1 MGIGDNIAQKRR
13 AVGLTQQKLAEQLNL
28 SFQAVSKWEN
38 GATLPDIALLPRL
51 AAILRTSVD
60 ALVGYQPPVQ
70 TLYEQK
76 YQDATYYWGMEPNRL
91 CYEILK
97 LRPPIQ
103 PLRVL
108 DMGCGEGKDAVF
120 LSRNGYRVS
129 AFDLSDA
136 GLQKA
141 RHLAEACRT
150 EVDFF
155 KADLLAYQPSQPFDI
170 VFASGVL
177 HYLPPERRRVLLD
190 ALKACTPVGGIHV
203 FNVFVH
209 KPFIA
214 SAPDAEDLER
224 SVEPWF
230 SGELFGY
237 YHDWKFHMQEELIFD
252 CTSGGT
258 PHQHCM
264 AVMIAEKIR

>member
-1 MGIGDNIAQKRR
+1 MSIGDNIAQKRR
-13 AVGLTQQKLAEQLNL
+13 AIGLTQQKLAEQLNI

-38 GATLPDIALLPRL
+38 GTSLPDVALLPQL
-51 AAILRTSVD
+51 ASVLRTSVD
-60 ALVGYQPPVQ
+60 SLLGHHHPPQ
-70 TLYEQK
+70 TIYEQK
-76 YQDATYYWGMEPNRL
+76 YQDEAYYWGMEPNRL

-97 LRPPIQ
+97 LRPPVK
-103 PLRVL
+103 PYRVL

-141 RHLAEACRT
+141 RQLAQACRT
-150 EVDFF
+150 GVDFF
-155 KADLLAYQPSQPFDI
+155 KADLLTYQPSQPFDI

-177 HYLPPERRRVLLD
+177 HYLPPEQRRVLLD

-209 KPFIA
+209 KPFIPP
-214 SAPDAEDLER
+214 APDAEDIER
-224 SVEPWF
+224 SVEPWI

-237 YHDWKFHMQEELIFD
+237 YHDWKFHLQEETIFD
-252 CTSGGT
+252 CMSSGV

-264 AVMIAEKIR
+264 AVMIAEKMG